1 MEENLEKETEVIE
14 EVEDKKLSKKQI
26 KKYEKEI
33 EDLNKQV
40 FDWQQKYALA
50 LNTAA
55 HHENLMKH
63 YKQEYENFAKYR
75 SQAMIEKI
83 IPALDSFQMAFSLP
97 ATTRETENYR
107 IGFEFIL
114 RQLKDA
120 LENEGVME
128 IAPVVGNK
136 FDHNVHSAVESV
148 ETEDE
153 KLVGTIQSVRLNG
166 YKLKDRLIRPA
177 TVVVYV
183 LKEIKEEIK
192 EEAQEV
198 NEEVKDEVI
207 EETKVE
213 EVEVDEIVND
223 TNENKEKTQE
233 EINEEKGEN

>member
-14 EVEDKKLSKKQI
+14 EVEDKKLSKKQV

-97 ATTRETENYR
+97 ATTKETENYR

-120 LENEGVME
+120 LENEGVIE

-153 KLVGTIQSVRLNG
+153 TLVGTIQSVRLNG

-183 LKEIKEEIK
+183 LKVVKEEIK
-192 EEAQEV
+192 EETED
-198 NEEVKDEVI
+198 VKDEVI

-213 EVEVDEIVND
+213 EVKVDEIVND
-223 TNENKEKTQE
+223 TNETQE

>member
-14 EVEDKKLSKKQI
+14 EEVEETKKVSKKQI
-26 KKYEKEI
+26 RKYEKEI
-33 EDLNKQV
+33 EELNTQI

-63 YKQEYENFAKYR
+63 YKQEYETFIKYR

-97 ATTRETENYR
+97 ATTKEAENYR

-114 RQLKDA
+114 RQIKDA
-120 LENEGVME
+120 LENEGASE

-136 FDHNVHSAVESV
+136 FDHNVHSAVESI
-148 ETEDE
+148 ETDDE
-153 KLVGTIQSVRLNG
+153 KLVGTIQKVRLNG
-166 YKLKDRLIRPA
+166 YKLKYRLIRPA

-183 LKEIKEEIK
+183 EKVAK
-192 EEAQEV
+192 
-198 NEEVKDEVI
+198 EEVKEVNDEVI
-207 EETKVE
+207 EEAKE
-213 EVEVDEIVND
+213 VND
-223 TNENKEKTQE
+223 EVNN
-233 EINEEKGEN
+233 INEEKGEN

>member
-1 MEENLEKETEVIE
+1 
-14 EVEDKKLSKKQI
+14 
-26 KKYEKEI
+26 
-33 EDLNKQV
+33 
-40 FDWQQKYALA
+40 
-50 LNTAA
+50 
-55 HHENLMKH
+55 MKH

-97 ATTRETENYR
+97 ATTKETENYR

-120 LENEGVME
+120 LENEGVIE

-183 LKEIKEEIK
+183 LKVVKEEV
-192 EEAQEV
+192 A
-198 NEEVKDEVI
+198 KDEVSVIITKTPCVLLDKSKKPVYVAHSDKCKKCGMCMKPGCPAMTKNSDGTIRIDDTMCTGCGLCETLCKFDAI
-207 EETKVE
+207 ELLKAG
-213 EVEVDEIVND
+213 D
-223 TNENKEKTQE
+223 K
-233 EINEEKGEN
+233 

>member
-14 EVEDKKLSKKQI
+14 EVEDKKLSKKQV

-97 ATTRETENYR
+97 ATTKETENYR

-183 LKEIKEEIK
+183 LKVVKEEVK
-192 EEAQEV
+192 EE
-198 NEEVKDEVI
+198 NENVKDEVI

-213 EVEVDEIVND
+213 EVKVDEIVND
-223 TNENKEKTQE
+223 TNETQE

>member
-14 EVEDKKLSKKQI
+14 EVEDKKLSKKQV

-97 ATTRETENYR
+97 ATTKETENYR

-120 LENEGVME
+120 LENEGVIE

-183 LKEIKEEIK
+183 LKVVKEEVK
-192 EEAQEV
+192 EE
-198 NEEVKDEVI
+198 NEDVKDEVI

-213 EVEVDEIVND
+213 DVKVDEIVND
-223 TNENKEKTQE
+223 TNETQE

>member
-14 EVEDKKLSKKQI
+14 EVEDKKISKKQV

-97 ATTRETENYR
+97 ATTKETENYR

-120 LENEGVME
+120 LENEGVIE

-183 LKEIKEEIK
+183 LKVVKEEVK
-192 EEAQEV
+192 EE
-198 NEEVKDEVI
+198 NEDVKDEVI

-213 EVEVDEIVND
+213 DVKVDEIVND
-223 TNENKEKTQE
+223 TNETQE

>member
-14 EVEDKKLSKKQI
+14 EVEDKKLSRKQV
-26 KKYEKEI
+26 KKYEKDI
-33 EDLNKQV
+33 EELNKQV

-120 LENEGVME
+120 LENEGVIE

-136 FDHNVHSAVESV
+136 FDHNVHNAVESI

-183 LKEIKEEIK
+183 LKVVKEEIK
-192 EEAQEV
+192 EEKDEIIEEV
-198 NEEVKDEVI
+198 NENI
-207 EETKVE
+207 EEI
-213 EVEVDEIVND
+213 VDEIVKD
-223 TNENKEKTQE
+223 IEETEEETKE

>member
-14 EVEDKKLSKKQI
+14 EFEDKKLSKKQV

-97 ATTRETENYR
+97 ATTKETENYR

-183 LKEIKEEIK
+183 LKVVKEEIK
-192 EEAQEV
+192 EE
-198 NEEVKDEVI
+198 NEDVKDEVI

-213 EVEVDEIVND
+213 DVKVDEIVND
-223 TNENKEKTQE
+223 TNETQE
-233 EINEEKGEN
+233 EINEDKGEN

>member
-14 EVEDKKLSKKQI
+14 EVEDKKISKKQV

-97 ATTRETENYR
+97 ATTKETENYR

-120 LENEGVME
+120 LENEGVIE
-128 IAPVVGNK
+128 IAPVIGNK

-183 LKEIKEEIK
+183 LKVVKEEVK
-192 EEAQEV
+192 EETED
-198 NEEVKDEVI
+198 VKDEVI

-213 EVEVDEIVND
+213 EVKVDEIVND
-223 TNENKEKTQE
+223 TNETQE

>member
-1 MEENLEKETEVIE
+1 
-14 EVEDKKLSKKQI
+14 
-26 KKYEKEI
+26 
-33 EDLNKQV
+33 
-40 FDWQQKYALA
+40 
-50 LNTAA
+50 
-55 HHENLMKH
+55 MKH

-97 ATTRETENYR
+97 ATTKETENYR

-120 LENEGVME
+120 LENEGVIE

-183 LKEIKEEIK
+183 LKVVKEEIK
-192 EEAQEV
+192 EE
-198 NEEVKDEVI
+198 NEDVKDEVI

-213 EVEVDEIVND
+213 DVKVDEIVND
-223 TNENKEKTQE
+223 TNETQE

>member
-14 EVEDKKLSKKQI
+14 EVEDKKLSKKQV

-33 EDLNKQV
+33 EVLNKQV

-97 ATTRETENYR
+97 ATTKEAENYR

-183 LKEIKEEIK
+183 LKEIKED
-192 EEAQEV
+192 AQEV

-223 TNENKEKTQE
+223 TNENKEETQE
-233 EINEEKGEN
+233 EINKEKGEN

>member
-14 EVEDKKLSKKQI
+14 EEVEETKKVSKKQI
-26 KKYEKEI
+26 RKYEKEI
-33 EDLNKQV
+33 EELNTQI
-40 FDWQQKYALA
+40 FEWQQKYALA

-63 YKQEYENFAKYR
+63 YKQEYETFIKYR

-97 ATTRETENYR
+97 ATTKETENYR

-120 LENEGVME
+120 LENEGAIE

-136 FDHNVHSAVESV
+136 FDHNVHSAVESI
-148 ETEDE
+148 ETDDE
-153 KLVGTIQSVRLNG
+153 KLIGTIQKVRLNG

-183 LKEIKEEIK
+183 EKVAKEEIK
-192 EEAQEV
+192 EEV
-198 NEEVKDEVI
+198 NDEVI
-207 EETKVE
+207 EEVKEVNDEVNNINE
-213 EVEVDEIVND
+213 EVS
-223 TNENKEKTQE
+223 NETQE
-233 EINEEKGEN
+233 IKEEKGEN

>member
-14 EVEDKKLSKKQI
+14 EVEDKKLSKKQV

-97 ATTRETENYR
+97 ATTKETENYR

-183 LKEIKEEIK
+183 LKVVKEEVK
-192 EEAQEV
+192 EE
-198 NEEVKDEVI
+198 NEDVKDEVI

-213 EVEVDEIVND
+213 EVKVDEIVND
-223 TNENKEKTQE
+223 TNETQE

>member
-14 EVEDKKLSKKQI
+14 EVEDKKISKKQV

-63 YKQEYENFAKYR
+63 YKQEYENFANYR

-97 ATTRETENYR
+97 ATTKETENYR

-120 LENEGVME
+120 LENEGVIE
-128 IAPVVGNK
+128 IAPVIGNK

-153 KLVGTIQSVRLNG
+153 KIGGTIQSVRLNG

-183 LKEIKEEIK
+183 LKVVKEEVK
-192 EEAQEV
+192 EE
-198 NEEVKDEVI
+198 NEDVKDEVI

-213 EVEVDEIVND
+213 DVKVDEIVND
-223 TNENKEKTQE
+223 TNETQE

>member
-1 MEENLEKETEVIE
+1 MDENIDIE
-14 EVEDKKLSKKQI
+14 IPEVEETPEDTKKISKKVVKKL
-26 KKYEKEI
+26 EKEI
-33 EDLNKQV
+33 EELQKQIS
-40 FDWQQKYALA
+40 DWQQKYALA

-63 YKQEYENFAKYR
+63 YKNEYESFTKYR
-75 SQAMIEKI
+75 SQAMIEKL

-97 ATTRETENYR
+97 ATTKETENYR

-114 RQLKDA
+114 RQIKDA
-120 LENEGVME
+120 LENEGAIE
-128 IAPVVGNK
+128 IAPVVGEK
-136 FDHNVHSAVESV
+136 FNHNLHSAVESI

-153 KLVGTIQSVRLNG
+153 KLFDTIQKVRLNG

-183 LKEIKEEIK
+183 LKVVKEEVK
-192 EEAQEV
+192 EE
-198 NEEVKDEVI
+198 NEDVKDEVI

-213 EVEVDEIVND
+213 DVKVDEIVND
-223 TNENKEKTQE
+223 TNETQE

>member
-14 EVEDKKLSKKQI
+14 EVEDKKISKKQV

-97 ATTRETENYR
+97 ATTKETENYR

-120 LENEGVME
+120 LENEGVIE
-128 IAPVVGNK
+128 IAPVIGNK

-183 LKEIKEEIK
+183 LKVVKEEVK
-192 EEAQEV
+192 EETED
-198 NEEVKDEVI
+198 VKDEVI

-213 EVEVDEIVND
+213 DVKVDEIVND
-223 TNENKEKTQE
+223 TNETQE

>member
-14 EVEDKKLSKKQI
+14 EVEDKKLSKKQV

-33 EDLNKQV
+33 EVLNKQV

-97 ATTRETENYR
+97 ATTKETENYR

-128 IAPVVGNK
+128 IDPVVGNK

-183 LKEIKEEIK
+183 LKEIKED
-192 EEAQEV
+192 AQEV

-223 TNENKEKTQE
+223 TNEIKEEIQE

>member
-14 EVEDKKLSKKQI
+14 EVEDKKLSKKQV

-33 EDLNKQV
+33 EVLNKQV

-97 ATTRETENYR
+97 ATTKEAENYR

-120 LENEGVME
+120 LENEDVME

-183 LKEIKEEIK
+183 LKEIKED
-192 EEAQEV
+192 AQEV

-223 TNENKEKTQE
+223 TNENKEETQE
-233 EINEEKGEN
+233 EINKEKGEN

>member
-14 EVEDKKLSKKQI
+14 EVEDKKLSKKQV

-97 ATTRETENYR
+97 ATTKETENYR

-183 LKEIKEEIK
+183 LKVVKEEVK
-192 EEAQEV
+192 EE
-198 NEEVKDEVI
+198 NEDVKDEVI

-213 EVEVDEIVND
+213 DVKVDEIVND
-223 TNENKEKTQE
+223 TNETQE